1 MESTLADID
10 RDGWE
15 LDDAEAIHNESLF
28 WSGCFFSALH
38 RIARKSIG
46 FNPHS

>member
-15 LDDAEAIHNESLF
+15 LDDAEAIHNESC
-28 WSGCFFSALH
+28 SGLAVF
-38 RIARKSIG
+38 
-46 FNPHS
+46 